1 MSNEIL
7 VQQDG
12 PILRVTLN
20 RPDAGNGVSDDMAA
34 GLAGI
39 LDRAADT
46 SQCVVLRGA
55 GPDFC
60 TGRAHNRGG
69 APEGPPEALALRRRN
84 EVVFNCYGAFRRAPI
99 PIVVVAGAGVVETI
113 RGASEKI
120 GAILPSKPTPLDN
133 IQQAIE
139 RANKDYY
146 ERFIVPL
153 RDPDAGYEL
162 LIAIQ
167 HESEGCRLLKCQQNS
182 TRIVDDSAML
192 GTGGLTAQPYSDLWW
207 PDISLLE
214 AEIMACCLVRYAKDY
229 DELCGGETRVFT
241 LTPDGLFRLD
251 DAYIRQAD
259 DYFLNFH
266 RFAVKMLLPF
276 DSLKADSDF
285 FEGQLSSLVKDLK
298 RYREILAREHQ
309 RAHYKI
315 P

>member
-99 PIVVVAGAGVVETI
+99 PIVGVVQGRAVGFGCALAALCDITI
-113 RGASEKI
+113 ASDAAKFQLPEMGHNIMPTMAMSALVDRVPRKALMYLVYSTAVI
-120 GAILPSKPTPLDN
+120 GA
-133 IQQAIE
+133 E
-139 RANKDYY
+139 RALSFGLVS
-146 ERFIVPL
+146 EVVPA
-153 RDPDAGYEL
+153 AGL
-162 LIAIQ
+162 
-167 HESEGCRLLKCQQNS
+167 
-182 TRIVDDSAML
+182 D
-192 GTGGLTAQPYSDLWW
+192 
-207 PDISLLE
+207 E
-214 AEIMACCLVRYAKDY
+214 AVRALCAALVKAPRPA
-229 DELCGGETRVFT
+229 T
-241 LTPDGLFRLD
+241 L
-251 DAYIRQAD
+251 
-259 DYFLNFH
+259 
-266 RFAVKMLLPF
+266 AVKEYAQVALSMDLQG
-276 DSLKADSDF
+276 AIDF
-285 FEGQLSSLVKDLK
+285 ARNLHATINSSSEM
-298 RYREILAREHQ
+298 RR
-309 RAHYKI
+309 
-315 P
+315 